1 MGVLSRRPPGGSVAL
16 VKCPTGNGC
25 SPRAERGQASVLVV
39 GLLAAVI
46 VLALVLGAFGQALG
60 SKGRHQRG
68 ADLAAVSAAHAMR
81 NAYPRLFEAP
91 YLENGAPNPRH
102 LDRWE
107 YVAIARRAAVR
118 SGSRNG
124 VPVRSADVTFPE
136 SDSFAPIRVTVAVH
150 GEARLRPGPG

>member
-1 MGVLSRRPPGGSVAL
+1 MRRAIGDSG
-16 VKCPTGNGC
+16 
-25 SPRAERGQASVLVV
+25 SPRAERGQASVLMV

-46 VLALVLGAFGQALG
+46 VGALVMGAFGQALG

-81 NAYPRLFEAP
+81 DAYPRLFEAP

-102 LDRWE
+102 LDRGE
-107 YVAIARRAAVR
+107 YLAIARRAAVR

-136 SDSFAPIRVTVAVH
+136 SDSFAPIRVTVAVR
-150 GEARLRPGPG
+150 GEAR